1 LSSTHSGGSR
11 RPIRS
16 SLGATGAAVF
26 LAILVALPAAGA
38 SGVSKLRDATVS
50 PRTGTTA
57 TTFTFAV
64 TYRAHNGDTSAHAV
78 VVIDGVAHI
87 MLPGGGDSFRS
98 GTQFSLSIRLPKGTH
113 EIAFRG
119 MTGDRVTDEMAG
131 GTISVSLLPV
141 VKPTPK
147 PTPKAPRPAP
157 KPTPKTPS
165 EPANSSGGSGGGGT
179 SDGSGG
185 GGTSPGG
192 GSSGRSS
199 SGGSG
204 SSGTETAFSGGFGG
218 GAFGSGDLV
227 GAAGAGTDGKPA
239 QSLQTAGGAPAGTTG
254 TSGGGEPGHGWGDL
268 SLYLQALGIGGS
280 GPTRVGLL
288 PSIVGSA
295 GAMTLVM
302 AFMFFGKRRRDGDP
316 PEPDEVLEAAAARG
330 SGRAPGGELVPDN
343 TVVMPGLLDAEA
355 GMPRWRRPSLLEAR
369 KMDPLRTV
377 GVAAPQSFLHGAVGP
392 LDGHERRLVRYSVVS
407 LLDTPD
413 ELHAREI
420 GHIGRG
426 DEVQLLDRSGS
437 YWRVLCP
444 DGRQGWIHKM
454 TLGEVVGEP
463 PAPNARDTWA
473 TSSVDLDYV
482 DSDVLTAFMAARG
495 RA

>member
-1 LSSTHSGGSR
+1 MSSTHSGGSR
-11 RPIRS
+11 RPIWR
-16 SLGATGAAVF
+16 SLGAAAAALLVI
-26 LAILVALPAAGA
+26 LLVALPAAAESHGSQLADA
-38 SGVSKLRDATVS
+38 SVS
-50 PRTGTTA
+50 PRAGTTA
-57 TTFTFAV
+57 TSFTFAV
-64 TYRAHNGDTSAHAV
+64 GYRVDGAPSPRV
-78 VVIDGVAHI
+78 FVLIDGVAHS
-87 MLPGGGDSFRS
+87 MAYAGGDAS
-98 GTQFSLSIRLPKGTH
+98 GTRMRFTFSTRLPAGRH
-113 EIAFRG
+113 AIAFRG
-119 MTGDRVTDEMAG
+119 QTGADQTDEMAG
-131 GTISVSLLPV
+131 GSVSVDLAAPV
-141 VKPTPK
+141 ARPTPK

-165 EPANSSGGSGGGGT
+165 EPAHSSGGSGG
-179 SDGSGG
+179 SSSGG
-185 GGTSPGG
+185 GGTSPGSGPSG
-192 GSSGRSS
+192 GDGPSA
-199 SGGSG
+199 GSG
-204 SSGTETAFSGGFGG
+204 SGGTEAAFSGGFGG

-227 GAAGAGTDGKPA
+227 GNAGAATDGKPA
-239 QSLQTAGGAPAGTTG
+239 RSAQQAASGPAGATG
-254 TSGGGEPGHGWGDL
+254 TSGGSEAGRGWGDL

-295 GAMTLVM
+295 GAMTVVM

-343 TVVMPGLLDAEA
+343 TFVMPGLLDAEA
-355 GMPRWRRPSLLEAR
+355 AMPRWRRPSLLEAR
-369 KMDPLRTV
+369 KMDPLRMV
-377 GVAAPQSFLHGAVGP
+377 GVAAPQSFQHGAVGP
-392 LDGHERRLVRYSVVS
+392 RDGHERRLIRYSVVS

-444 DGRQGWIHKM
+444 DGREGWIHKM

-473 TSSVDLDYV
+473 TSSVDIDDV

>member
-16 SLGATGAAVF
+16 SLGATGAAVL
-26 LAILVALPAAGA
+26 LAVLVALPASAA
-38 SGVSKLRDATVS
+38 SGVSKLREATVS

-64 TYRAHNGDTSAHAV
+64 TYRAHNGDASAHVV
-78 VVIDGVAHI
+78 VVIDGVAHA
-87 MLPGGGDSFRS
+87 MLSSVGDPFRS

-119 MTGDRVTDEMAG
+119 MSGDRVTDKMAG
-131 GTISVSLLPV
+131 GTVSVSIASVPV

-147 PTPKAPRPAP
+147 PTPKTPRPAP
-157 KPTPKTPS
+157 EPTPKAPS
-165 EPANSSGGSGGGGT
+165 SPAHS
-179 SDGSGG
+179 SGG

-192 GSSGRSS
+192 SSP
-199 SGGSG
+199 GGSG
-204 SSGTETAFSGGFGG
+204 SSGSEAAFSGGFGG
-218 GAFGSGDLV
+218 GTLGDRDLV

-239 QSLQTAGGAPAGTTG
+239 PLAEHTAGGPAAGGPATG
-254 TSGGGEPGHGWGDL
+254 TSGTPGSESGRGWGDL

-280 GPTRVGLL
+280 GPTTVGLL

-330 SGRAPGGELVPDN
+330 SGRVPGGELVPDS
-343 TVVMPGLLDAEA
+343 TVVAPGLLDAEA

-369 KMDPLRTV
+369 KMDPLRAV
-377 GVAAPQSFLHGAVGP
+377 GVTAPQSFQHGAVGP
-392 LDGHERRLVRYSVVS
+392 LDGHERRLIRYSVVS

-473 TSSVDLDYV
+473 TSSVNIEDV
-482 DSDVLTAFMAARG
+482 DSDVLSAFMAARG